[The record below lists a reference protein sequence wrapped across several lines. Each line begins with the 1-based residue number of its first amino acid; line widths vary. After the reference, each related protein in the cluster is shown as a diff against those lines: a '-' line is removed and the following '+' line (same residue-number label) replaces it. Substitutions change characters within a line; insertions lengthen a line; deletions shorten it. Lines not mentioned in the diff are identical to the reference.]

1 MGGSYEGC
9 WAAAAARLGLF
20 ALGSFFVGGLGL
32 WVKQKESKRDE
43 EKQ

>member
-9 WAAAAARLGLF
+9 LAAAAACLGLF
-20 ALGSFFVGGLGL
+20 ALGSFFVGGLGF
-32 WVKQKESKRDE
+32 WVKQNEAKRDE